1 MRELRREPK
10 LVQISYFLPSE
21 EASLNPEEKAGPPP
35 LSKRDGYP
43 GRASREVFLDSARA
57 VMTS

>member
-1 MRELRREPK
+1 M
-10 LVQISYFLPSE
+10 
-21 EASLNPEEKAGPPP
+21 NPEERTGPPP

-43 GRASREVFLDSARA
+43 TPMGRASREVFLDSARA